1 MHGLKIAILDA
12 VDVHDTASFLLT
24 VLCLC
29 IIGSAGDFVQR
40 GHQARRI
47 GKNTLL
53 TAARIFQ
60 AEAPADQL
68 WRVAVVLLPDS
79 QEIDAIIRR
88 FRIHNELSD
97 SIDVLLRYR
106 FEICYNC
113 PRVKIVAS
121 SVA

>member
-1 MHGLKIAILDA
+1 MLKTDIGLY
-12 VDVHDTASFLLT
+12 DTASFLLT
-24 VLCLC
+24 VLRLC
-29 IIGSAGDFVQR
+29 IIGSGGDFVQR
-40 GHQARRI
+40 GHQGRRI

-53 TAARIFQ
+53 TVARIFQ